1 MKTKPTNERELLTN
15 LYWQTRELKI
25 KAWNTKGNAEKS
37 RQIRQKEQ
45 IVFEKYMLLKV
56 IRELKNRRD
65 KTK

>member
-1 MKTKPTNERELLTN
+1 MRTKPKNERELLTN
-15 LYWQTRELKI
+15 LYWQTRELKV

-45 IVFEKYMLLKV
+45 IIFEKYMLLKG
-56 IRELKNRRD
+56 IREVKNRRD